1 MSFKFYAAQPTPD
14 KSTRDC
20 LDPWFFAYVSANRT
34 VKPCCPHGPIGVLSD
49 DVSLAE
55 ILNGPEI
62 QELRRSLLTGELD
75 SDCANCPTR
84 PLTDPGSLREKLLA
98 RMATA
103 MAESGERMPPPNGPG
118 G

>member
-75 SDCANCPTR
+75 ADCANCPTR
-84 PLTDPGSLREKLLA
+84 SLTDPESLRRRLRVQLT
-98 RMATA
+98 RA
-103 MAESGERMPPPNGPG
+103 MHEAVKP
-118 G
+118 